1 MCGIEIDRPARPLV
15 EGALGYGLILNAT
28 AGTVIRIIPPLVITP
43 AEIDEGCDVI
53 DRLLA
58 EAAA

>member
-1 MCGIEIDRPARPLV
+1 V
-15 EGALGYGLILNAT
+15 Y
-28 AGTVIRIIPPLVITP
+28 RIIPPLVITP

-53 DRLLA
+53 DRMLA